1 MSYTSG
7 ICLYP
12 LQDWWKTVNEMSN
25 FLYTGQIGNFI
36 FHPARVLVLHS
47 HSYAI
52 CVHFSPCKSPS
63 PPSPQLCNLYALYVH
78 KIQHEVKDLVINH
91 P

>member
-12 LQDWWKTVNEMSN
+12 LQELWKTVNEMSN

-36 FHPARVLVLHS
+36 FHPARALVLHP

-52 CVHFSPCKSPS
+52 CKLF
-63 PPSPQLCNLYALYVH
+63 ALYV
-78 KIQHEVKDLVINH
+78 QHEVKDLVINH
-91 P
+91 L